1 MRVFDIDAG
10 ERAEEEIEEPAR
22 STGCLFGMVLILLVA
37 SSTASAYTQAQID
50 QAALVARQIDIVDSI
65 ADDVFQGRNN
75 NTAASTSIQTLLIN
89 ELKLISDGLNSALTG
104 DDAYRQVFNVS
115 GIIGTNLL
123 GVIPGSDLANEYV
136 MVGAH
141 YDHLGLDPVS
151 GDIRN
156 GASDNAAG
164 VAAVLAIGAAIQ
176 SLPAPPRRS
185 VILALWD
192 AEEDG
197 LVGSAHYLGAPLVPI
212 TSTITYVNFDG
223 PGVNL
228 LPSIRDVS
236 FAIGTESGGA
246 ALQALVQ
253 TAIGQ
258 QNLDTQLLS
267 RAGGQDRSD
276 HASFINAIPSIFF
289 TDGTGSCYH
298 QPGDEIETVDLEKL
312 REQSQSGFRVVI
324 ELAET
329 STPPTWTQTSFPP
342 FFPIGIPVFEDA
354 VVVADILNGGIANLD
369 LFPPWQQPILQ
380 AHQAAVQAIVTAGPG
395 AFNCLGG
402 DCIVLQNAVVDALN
416 FLVALPCNGFSGL
429 TLIAQAT
436 PPAVNAGE
444 PITYTLTAENEG
456 SFDVP
461 LAQISDLVPADTT
474 YVPGS
479 ASDGGSESG
488 GLVTWPALTLAPTQ
502 TAVRSFSVLV
512 DSGLVPIVGFADDI
526 ESGDANWTTT
536 QDAPGSVVWQRTGTN
551 PHSGSFS
558 WFAAD
563 IGAIGDQVLMLSAPF
578 VVPTGGATLSFQHQY
593 DTEPLFDGGVVEIS
607 SDGGVS
613 WNDLGPHAITN
624 PYNGTISTNFAFGSP
639 IVGRPAY
646 TGTSVGYIL
655 SEFDLSPF
663 ADSSVRIRFRM
674 ATDVVVGGMG
684 WWVDDVAIDNAKLP
698 MIVGDARVE
707 AGGAA
712 HARAVT
718 EVLVPEPHV
727 MILLFAGAL
736 GLAVLDRRHRLD

>member
-1 MRVFDIDAG
+1 
-10 ERAEEEIEEPAR
+10 
-22 STGCLFGMVLILLVA
+22 
-37 SSTASAYTQAQID
+37 
-50 QAALVARQIDIVDSI
+50 
-65 ADDVFQGRNN
+65 
-75 NTAASTSIQTLLIN
+75 
-89 ELKLISDGLNSALTG
+89 
-104 DDAYRQVFNVS
+104 
-115 GIIGTNLL
+115 
-123 GVIPGSDLANEYV
+123 
-136 MVGAH
+136 
-141 YDHLGLDPVS
+141 
-151 GDIRN
+151 
-156 GASDNAAG
+156 
-164 VAAVLAIGAAIQ
+164 
-176 SLPAPPRRS
+176 
-185 VILALWD
+185 
-192 AEEDG
+192 
-197 LVGSAHYLGAPLVPI
+197 
-212 TSTITYVNFDG
+212 
-223 PGVNL
+223 
-228 LPSIRDVS
+228 
-236 FAIGTESGGA
+236 
-246 ALQALVQ
+246 
-253 TAIGQ
+253 
-258 QNLDTQLLS
+258 
-267 RAGGQDRSD
+267 
-276 HASFINAIPSIFF
+276 
-289 TDGTGSCYH
+289 
-298 QPGDEIETVDLEKL
+298 
-312 REQSQSGFRVVI
+312 
-324 ELAET
+324 
-329 STPPTWTQTSFPP
+329 
-342 FFPIGIPVFEDA
+342 
-354 VVVADILNGGIANLD
+354 
-369 LFPPWQQPILQ
+369 
-380 AHQAAVQAIVTAGPG
+380 
-395 AFNCLGG
+395 
-402 DCIVLQNAVVDALN
+402 
-416 FLVALPCNGFSGL
+416 
-429 TLIAQAT
+429 
-436 PPAVNAGE
+436 
-444 PITYTLTAENEG
+444 
-456 SFDVP
+456 
-461 LAQISDLVPADTT
+461 
-474 YVPGS
+474 
-479 ASDGGSESG
+479 
-488 GLVTWPALTLAPTQ
+488 
-502 TAVRSFSVLV
+502 VRSFSVLV